1 MMKKE
6 VDALARLYEYM
17 LWLIPKLENFPRSQK
32 YLLGD
37 RMETLVLD
45 IMDLLIEATY
55 TRNKGLLLELTDAKL
70 QKIS

>member
-17 LWLIPKLENFPRSQK
+17 LWLIPKLEKFPRSQK

-55 TRNKGLLLELTDAKL
+55 TRNKRGLLQQANVKLER
-70 QKIS
+70 IS